1 MDIKTPLRR
10 ISLQKKILVTNVIFF
25 ALPCLILSWQIISF
39 VQKEANQRLNQSRL
53 AILNQINNSMAD
65 MLNSIVC
72 LLRLLFQQFGSKQP
86 AVQTQLR

>member
-53 AILNQINNSMAD
+53 AIPESGNKVYIPHENSY
-65 MLNSIVC
+65 V
-72 LLRLLFQQFGSKQP
+72 
-86 AVQTQLR
+86 V